1 MHCSSHF
8 PPTFNC
14 FLHFAEIPPLEILTL
29 LLKIHPQTSEK
40 WGSCWKI
47 LKQKWQIRC
56 FSIWFHLF
64 SYLLDFFGNLNLK
77 QLVKSQKLN
86 GDTKDL
92 KDSKLESFW
101 AFICPKMV
109 KKSLLKSG
117 VWMGQ
122 LRVWHPH
129 FSYSNSFKFK
139 ISIFCWLV

>member
-64 SYLLDFFGNLNLK
+64 SYLLDFFGAFSLK
-77 QLVKSQKLN
+77 QLGVSQKLS
-86 GDTKDL
+86 GDTRGL
-92 KDSKLESFW
+92 KDSKHGSSLSAQKW
-101 AFICPKMV
+101 S
-109 KKSLLKSG
+109 KSLLMSG

-122 LRVWHPH
+122 LRGFGLP
-129 FSYSNSFKFK
+129 FPCSNCVKYK
-139 ISIFCWLV
+139 ISWLLWLF